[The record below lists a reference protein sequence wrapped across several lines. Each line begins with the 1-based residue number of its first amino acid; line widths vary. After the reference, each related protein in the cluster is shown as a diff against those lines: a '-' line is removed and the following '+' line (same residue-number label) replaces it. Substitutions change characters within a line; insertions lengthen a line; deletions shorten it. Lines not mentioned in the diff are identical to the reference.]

1 MLQDNRDISRRL
13 HSHKS
18 LSSQMQW
25 GIANNNPRSSLQRN
39 LGRIPNAPAVTKT
52 GVSSDRESAL
62 ADLMPDP
69 ILPTMGLA
77 DPVVSAQHSRPSVQ
91 TLLQEAS
98 MLSQPDQFELITL
111 LIQKM
116 DAPTPAQ
123 AESRP
128 TSIKQTVSRDREMQW
143 LAENRNKYV
152 GQWVVVEGDR
162 LIASGSNSR
171 EVFQAAKQAGIEVP
185 FLVQVEPEDQLPFGG
200 W

>member
-13 HSHKS
+13 QSHKS

-52 GVSSDRESAL
+52 GVSSDGERAL

-69 ILPTMGLA
+69 ILPTTGLA

-98 MLSQPDQFELITL
+98 MLSQPDQLELITL

-128 TSIKQTVSRDREMQW
+128 TSIRQTVSRDRERQW
-143 LAENRNKYV
+143 LAENRTRYV
-152 GQWVVVEGDR
+152 GQWVVIEGDR
-162 LIASGSNSR
+162 LIASGPNSR
-171 EVFQAAKQAGIEVP
+171 DVFQAAKQAGIQVP
-185 FLVQVEPEDQLPFGG
+185 FLIQVEPEDQLPFGG